1 MREKLNS
8 AFQFA
13 GCRSSREEEWDHVF
27 VRKIHTWVINAS
39 CASEAK
45 HMRKQSCGCQAGK
58 QDFPCRKAASSPG
71 NGNSQDEVKSQ
82 HTRER
87 ERERQT
93 HVGHYKWCQFY
104 YWYSLFMTFFFF
116 YILFYSAIWWMVSVL
131 KGRGMLQIQVAMC
144 ATNPWNHKPILWNI
158 TRGPCLSSLV

>member
-13 GCRSSREEEWDHVF
+13 GCSSSREEEWDHVF

-87 ERERQT
+87 ERNTRRPLQMMS
-93 HVGHYKWCQFY
+93 VLLLIFPFLW
-104 YWYSLFMTFFFF
+104 FFFTF
-116 YILFYSAIWWMVSVL
+116 VLILFSYLMGGLSIKKKRNAC
-131 KGRGMLQIQVAMC
+131 VAMC